1 MLSVK
6 KLRKRPRQ
14 FVRFTGLS
22 VEQFDQLLFELEPV
36 YRQRQTQRLNRA
48 GRRRELGAGHPFR
61 LPLADRLL
69 ATLLYLRLYVSGALL
84 GYLFNLDESS
94 LSRERNLRMLPALL
108 EVLPVPMQ
116 DHLLSAVEQPDEKQP
131 DEKQPSQG
139 RKKRG
144 KRIGTLKELL
154 QAYPEFE
161 ELWLDGTE
169 QEVPKPQDKQQR
181 KQRFSGK
188 HKCHTLKTQV
198 VTARTSHTSHTS
210 QTSEGATGRN
220 VIVHTFGGLPGSL
233 HDHVLLRASGVVAQV
248 PKERIVRLDRGYEGV
263 EKEYPDAR
271 LVKAK
276 RARRNHPLN
285 LLERYHNRALNKLR
299 MPVEHSLGQ
308 LKKFAVLSGIYRG
321 PVKQY
326 EGIFDCVAGLHN
338 FRSLGRLSWD
348 A

>member
-22 VEQFDQLLFELEPV
+22 VEQFDQLLAALAPV
-36 YRQRQTQRLNRA
+36 YQQREVQRLNRA

-69 ATLLYLRLYVSGALL
+69 ATLLYLRLYLSGALL
-84 GYLFNLDESS
+84 GYLFDLDESS

-116 DHLLSAVEQPDEKQP
+116 DHFLRAIEPADEKRP
-131 DEKQPSQG
+131 DQG
-139 RKKRG
+139 PKKRG
-144 KRIGTLKELL
+144 KRLGTLKELL
-154 QAYPEFE
+154 EAYPEFE
-161 ELWLDGTE
+161 EVWLDGTE
-169 QEVPKPQDKQQR
+169 QEVPKPQDKQAR

-198 VTARTSHTSHTS
+198 VTARTPDTSG
-210 QTSEGATGRN
+210 GAAGRN
-220 VIVHTFGGLPGSL
+220 VILHTFGGLPGSL

-285 LLERYHNRALNKLR
+285 LLERYYNRAINKLR

-321 PVKQY
+321 PAKQY
-326 EGIFDCVAGLHN
+326 KGIFDCVAGLHN
-338 FRSLGRLSWD
+338 FRSLGQLSWG

>member
-22 VEQFDQLLFELEPV
+22 VEQFDQLLADLEPV
-36 YRQRQTQRLNRA
+36 YQQRQTQRLNRS

-69 ATLLYLRLYVSGALL
+69 ATLLYLRLYLSGALL
-84 GYLFNLDESS
+84 GYLFDLDESS

-116 DHLLSAVEQPDEKQP
+116 DHLLWAVEQSDEKQS
-131 DEKQPSQG
+131 DQG

-154 QAYPEFE
+154 KTYPEFE
-161 ELWLDGTE
+161 EVWLDATE
-169 QEVPKPQDKQQR
+169 QEVPKPEEKQAR

-198 VTARTSHTSHTS
+198 VTARTSK
-210 QTSEGATGRN
+210 GRN
-220 VIVHTFGGLPGSL
+220 VILHTFGGLPGSL
-233 HDHVLLRASGVVAQV
+233 HDHLLLRASGVVSQV
-248 PKERIVRLDRGYEGV
+248 PPERIVRLDRGYEGV

-285 LLERYHNRALNKLR
+285 LLERYYNRAINKLR

-321 PVKQY
+321 SVKQY

-338 FRSLGRLSWD
+338 FRSLGQLSW
-348 A
+348 AA

>member
-22 VEQFDQLLFELEPV
+22 VEQFDQLMADLEPV
-36 YRQRQTQRLNRA
+36 YRQCQTQRLNRA

-69 ATLLYLRLYVSGALL
+69 ATLLYLRLYLSGALL
-84 GYLFNLDESS
+84 GYLFDLDESS

-116 DHLLSAVEQPDEKQP
+116 DHLLWAVEQTDEKQP
-131 DEKQPSQG
+131 EQG

-154 QAYPEFE
+154 ETYPEFE
-161 ELWLDGTE
+161 EVWVDATE
-169 QEVPKPQDKQQR
+169 QEVPKPEEKQAR

-198 VTARTSHTSHTS
+198 VTARTYQTSHP
-210 QTSEGATGRN
+210 SEGATGRN
-220 VIVHTFGGLPGSL
+220 VILHTFGGLPGSL
-233 HDHVLLRASGVVAQV
+233 HDHLLLRASGVVSQV
-248 PKERIVRLDRGYEGV
+248 PPERIVRLDRGYEGV

-285 LLERYHNRALNKLR
+285 LLERYYNRAINKLR

-321 PVKQY
+321 PAKQY
-326 EGIFDCVAGLHN
+326 QGIFDCVAGLHN
-338 FRSLGRLSWD
+338 FRSLGHLSW
-348 A
+348 AA